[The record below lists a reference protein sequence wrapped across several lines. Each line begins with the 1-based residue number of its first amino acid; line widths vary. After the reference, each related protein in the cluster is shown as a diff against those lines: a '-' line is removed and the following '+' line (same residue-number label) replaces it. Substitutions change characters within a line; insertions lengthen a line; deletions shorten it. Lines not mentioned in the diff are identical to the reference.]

1 MNGLVTLLSEK
12 KILRTSNEL
21 GETASWSERHEFRFA
36 RVILRNQLKTETNC
50 YDFGFVE
57 TRTTLFPK
65 KIRRK
70 IFDKK
75 KSVFDRGDN
84 FRLYFSSRL
93 LIINGMNTAGKISE
107 SMAITTRTVYYRK
120 NNTLIFKTGFRGNI
134 FKDVIWT
141 NEEKP
146 SAYDYKDKYV
156 YEWIEYFK
164 SERT

>member
-1 MNGLVTLLSEK
+1 
-12 KILRTSNEL
+12 
-21 GETASWSERHEFRFA
+21 
-36 RVILRNQLKTETNC
+36 
-50 YDFGFVE
+50 
-57 TRTTLFPK
+57 
-65 KIRRK
+65 
-70 IFDKK
+70 
-75 KSVFDRGDN
+75 
-84 FRLYFSSRL
+84 
-93 LIINGMNTAGKISE
+93 MNTAGKISE

-120 NNTLIFKTGFRGNI
+120 NNTLIFKTGFRGSI